1 MTPEPIQA
9 EAVVLRVVPYGDAD
23 LVVHL
28 LVRGLGKVGAFARG
42 ARRSRKRF
50 GGGLEPFCVVG
61 AELAQRRGRELWDL
75 RGSEPVEAHAA
86 LRGDLGRLAHA
97 GYGTELVRE
106 LARDHEPNDPLL
118 DVLVAFFRLLAELP
132 PRSLLLRAF
141 ELSAMGAAGLAPV
154 LGQCVRC
161 GRDEGLEAF
170 DARGGGVLC
179 GACRVPGAMP
189 VDGATLRLLRALQAA
204 GMESG
209 RADERLLPLE
219 PARRLMQ
226 AFVAS
231 HVRHDLASLAF
242 LRDVG
247 APE

>member
-1 MTPEPIQA
+1 MTTEPLQA

-28 LVRGLGKVGAFARG
+28 LARGLGKVGAFARG
-42 ARRSRKRF
+42 ARKSRKRF

-86 LRGDLGRLAHA
+86 LRGDLGRMAHA
-97 GYGTELVRE
+97 GYATELVRE

-118 DVLVAFFRLLAELP
+118 DVLVGFFRILAELP
-132 PRSLLLRAF
+132 PRSVLLRAF
-141 ELSAMGAAGLAPV
+141 ELGAMGAAGLAPV
-154 LGQCVRC
+154 LAQCVRC
-161 GRDEGLEAF
+161 GRDAGLDAF

-179 GACRVPGAMP
+179 GACRLPGAMP
-189 VDGATLRLLRALQAA
+189 IDDPTLRLLRVLQSGGLEA
-204 GMESG
+204 G
-209 RADERLLPLE
+209 RADERHLPLE
-219 PARRLMQ
+219 PARRILR